1 MNLGTVSR
9 QEIATLGEGVTQE
22 LVQAVT
28 AAADRVHQAWVS
40 PGRDPGQRTAL
51 LAEVCA
57 DDVVYANPLK
67 SCVGV
72 EALARLITELAT
84 AYPGH
89 APVRTS
95 GVDAH
100 HDTARYTWAL
110 NDQGGRSVLAGI
122 EIVRFTPEG
131 RLTSLLSFFG
141 QPPQIRYTYQ
151 A

>member
-1 MNLGTVSR
+1 MNRGTVSR
-9 QEIATLGEGVTQE
+9 QETATLGEGVTHD
-22 LVQAVT
+22 LAQAVT
-28 AAADRVHQAWVS
+28 AAADRVHEAWVAS
-40 PGRDPGQRTAL
+40 DTSKRAAL

-57 DDVVYANPLK
+57 DDVVYANPVT
-67 SCVGV
+67 SSVGV
-72 EALARLITELAT
+72 GALAALITELAA

-89 APVRTS
+89 TPGRTS

-100 HDTARYTWAL
+100 HDAARYTWAL
-110 NDQGGRSVLAGI
+110 SDRAGQSVLAGI

-131 RLTSLLSFFG
+131 RLTFILSFFG